1 LHINVNVLAEFFG
14 ILEYEIA
21 DIKAN
26 LGYCNGEVVG
36 I

>member
-1 LHINVNVLAEFFG
+1 LHINVNVLDEFLG
-14 ILEYEIA
+14 ILEYEIG
-21 DIKAN
+21 DIEAN